1 MFQEINEQLSNYL
14 GSYLWDVAFC
24 QCPLF
29 IVFGLIET
37 EVTVINRGT
46 GRKKYVLQE
55 FICITVAFFLIC
67 KTGDL

>member
-1 MFQEINEQLSNYL
+1 MGRSFL
-14 GSYLWDVAFC
+14 

-46 GRKKYVLQE
+46 GRKKYVLQDMYHSS
-55 FICITVAFFLIC
+55 FLS
-67 KTGDL
+67 DLQNRRLVIELTI